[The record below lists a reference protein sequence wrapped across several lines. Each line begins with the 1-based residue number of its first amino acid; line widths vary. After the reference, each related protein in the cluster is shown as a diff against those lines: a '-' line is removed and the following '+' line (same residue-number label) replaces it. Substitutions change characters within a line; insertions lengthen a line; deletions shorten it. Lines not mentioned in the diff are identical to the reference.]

1 ARPNRSAARIAQSP
15 LSPGRAPHAT
25 RESGV
30 GSGEWGVE
38 SGKKDTV
45 PHSPLQNSHYAF
57 PIPYSPLPT
66 PPAVSNAF
74 RFNRR
79 HNQPMRGVARRRASA
94 SNASASATIEAA
106 PITARAIAE
115 EIGID
120 QSQVE
125 TRISASN
132 GLSSNFACPF
142 NPSIRTPQRHT
153 IIHTAVSA
161 INIPIAAPRNP
172 NLEYPNGIATTATT
186 APKAAAEAST
196 FCRPAAIKP

>member
-1 ARPNRSAARIAQSP
+1 SAAR
-15 LSPGRAPHAT
+15 
-25 RESGV
+25 EVGV
-30 GSGEWGVE
+30 GEGRLGMEDA
-38 SGKKDTV
+38 KKAPV
-45 PHSPLQNSHYAF
+45 PPPPLQNSHSAF
-57 PIPYSPLPT
+57 PIPYSPPPT

-115 EIGID
+115 EIRID

-132 GLSSNFACPF
+132 GLRSNFTCPF
-142 NPSIRTPQRHT
+142 HP
-153 IIHTAVSA
+153 
-161 INIPIAAPRNP
+161 NIPTPPRP
-172 NLEYPNGIATTATT
+172 
-186 APKAAAEAST
+186 
-196 FCRPAAIKP
+196 